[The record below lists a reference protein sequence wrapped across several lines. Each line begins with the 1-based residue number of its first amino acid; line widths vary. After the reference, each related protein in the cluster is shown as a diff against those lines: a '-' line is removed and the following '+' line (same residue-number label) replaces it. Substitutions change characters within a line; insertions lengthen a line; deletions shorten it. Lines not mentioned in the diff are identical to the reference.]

1 MSQSKVKAAGT
12 LDPSFGTNGVV
23 STPFHDV
30 VGSIPNAVL
39 PLPGNQLLVVLG
51 TTITQQTSTKVAR
64 LHEDGS
70 LDMLFGRNGIVE
82 IPFADGTW
90 FAPRNLHPQAN
101 GGWLITGTAEHPDR
115 GEELAVVRQLQDG
128 RLDTSF
134 GKKKDGKVLIN
145 IPELLG
151 PEAGATAKL
160 MTQRLPG
167 NQSVKV
173 SEGAQDAGVSVVN
186 QADGKILLVSTVLF
200 AFNFLRGIVL
210 RLNQDGSLD
219 ETFAGKG
226 FLLVEEKKISHY
238 WNYAS
243 GVAVQEDGKVLVCG
257 DFARENEGEWPDA
270 YVIRYD
276 QSGNVDKDYGEN
288 KDGLVTIDDADQW
301 LEFSSIT
308 LRPDGGMIATGVAEA
323 GLKRKGLIIAL
334 NPSGSFNRVFNDGLP
349 LISDFPEHGASW
361 RRSAFQ
367 KDHQGNVLAIIVAGQ
382 GGGDSLG
389 DKSSLIT
396 ARYRLD
402 GKLDTTFGAD
412 GWVEFNDE
420 RAIDIFRGS
429 VVMPDNKIVVCG
441 FVTFGP
447 QPLPGNILRYL
458 G

>member
-1 MSQSKVKAAGT
+1 MNQSKVKAAGT
-12 LDPSFGTNGVV
+12 LDPAFGHDGVV

-30 VGSIPNAVL
+30 VGSIPGAIL
-39 PLPGNQLLVVLG
+39 PLPGNQLLVALG
-51 TTITQQTSTKVAR
+51 TTINQESPAKVAR

-70 LDMLFGRNGIVE
+70 LDTSFGRHGIVE

-90 FAPRNLHPQAN
+90 FSPSNLRPQAN
-101 GGWLITGTAEHPDR
+101 GGWLITGMAEHPVR

-134 GKKKDGKVLIN
+134 GEKKDGKVLIN
-145 IPELLG
+145 IYELLG
-151 PEAGATAKL
+151 PKAGAGAKL
-160 MTQRLPG
+160 MAQRQAG
-167 NQSVKV
+167 NYAVKV
-173 SEGAQDAGVSVVN
+173 SEGAQDAGVSVVS
-186 QADGKILLVSTVLF
+186 QVDGKILLVSTVMF
-200 AFNFLRGIVL
+200 AFNYSRGIVL

-257 DFARENEGEWPDA
+257 DFARESEGEWPDA

-276 QSGNVDKDYGEN
+276 QNGNVDKDYGDN
-288 KDGLVTIDDADQW
+288 KDGVVTIVDKDQW
-301 LEFSSIT
+301 LDLGSMT
-308 LRPDGGMIATGVAEA
+308 LRPDGGIIATGSAEA
-323 GLKRKGLIIAL
+323 DRKRKGLIVVL
-334 NPSGSFNRVFNDGLP
+334 NPSGSFNIVFNNGRP
-349 LISDFPEHGASW
+349 LISEFPEHGASW

-367 KDHQGNVLAIIVAGQ
+367 KDQQGNVIAIIVAGQ
-382 GGGDSLG
+382 AGSGSLG
-389 DKSSLIT
+389 DKSALIA

-402 GKLDTTFGAD
+402 GTLDPAFGEG
-412 GWVEFNDE
+412 GWVEFSDE

-429 VVMPDNKIVVCG
+429 VVMSDNKIVVCG
-441 FVTFGP
+441 YVAFGP
-447 QPLPGNILRYL
+447 LPLPGNILRYL